1 MATDGLLHVELVA
14 ADRTVWS
21 GEATQVTARTS
32 EGDLGVLVGHAP
44 VLSLLIPGVVQITTD
59 SEVVSAVVEEG
70 FLSIA
75 NDRVSILSEDAS
87 LVGEIDKA
95 EAEAELERARSEGDD
110 DAYRRAAAKIRGT
123 ELA

>member
-1 MATDGLLHVELVA
+1 MASQGALHVELVA

-21 GEATQVTARTS
+21 GEATQVAARTS

-44 VLSLLIPGVVQITTD
+44 VLSVLVPGVVTIHTED
-59 SEVVSAVVEEG
+59 ELVAAVVEEG

-75 NDRVSILSEDAS
+75 DDRISILSEDAF
-87 LVGEIDKA
+87 LVGELDRA
-95 EAEAELERARSEGDD
+95 AVEAELEQARQDEDE
-110 DAYRRAAAKIRGT
+110 AAVRRAEAKLRGT